1 MLRFRN
7 RSSCAPP
14 FPLRKPSQN
23 GPRCQGFATPCRNG
37 APLTA
42 PGRSEETIPHRRE
55 RRVGKLND
63 PASKHLATSPARSRT
78 RYYASRHLH
87 SGRGA
92 GCRNFSR
99 LPVRGRAFSLD
110 ILFYRTGR
118 FRARILSGE
127 PNLSTTSF
135 LRLPVDGR
143 KAGAPQNGQYLRNN
157 NTLCRRLGLGHS
169 PRMPRRDRF
178 GSTFS
183 DSPIRDELLVNCLM
197 GCDGPDTQSVK
208 IVV

>member
-1 MLRFRN
+1 MVATSHATGFACCASEIDRG
-7 RSSCAPP
+7 CAPP

-92 GCRNFSR
+92 GCRYFSR

-110 ILFYRTGR
+110 ILFYRTR
-118 FRARILSGE
+118 RRRVLVLSAE
-127 PNLSTTSF
+127 PNLSATRT
-135 LRLPVDGR
+135 LR
-143 KAGAPQNGQYLRNN
+143 
-157 NTLCRRLGLGHS
+157 
-169 PRMPRRDRF
+169 
-178 GSTFS
+178 
-183 DSPIRDELLVNCLM
+183 LLVNTRQALT
-197 GCDGPDTQSVK
+197 P
-208 IVV
+208 